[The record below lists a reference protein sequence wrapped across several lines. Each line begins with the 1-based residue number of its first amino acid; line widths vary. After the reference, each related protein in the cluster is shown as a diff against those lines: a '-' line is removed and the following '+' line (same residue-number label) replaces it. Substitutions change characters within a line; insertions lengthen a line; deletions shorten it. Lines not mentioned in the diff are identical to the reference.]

1 MSFLLLQG
9 SVLPWLSGLLVGTL
23 GDYSFDLGWGRG
35 WYSGQINSKSRGWSR
50 YVFFWVWN
58 FPFSDV
64 LYKNLFFFLFGF
76 DLACTNHPRHLE
88 SEVSLPCSTSKAKT
102 WAVSHSLVD
111 VYKRNIKKQG
121 CFYCDESISCQKE
134 MWQNIL
140 KLPTRAM
147 KISWQCEL
155 TDAFLQVVGGV
166 QGDLPV
172 SRYSRLT
179 LLAGLTFLHF
189 GAPS

>member
-1 MSFLLLQG
+1 MIEVCFFLGLKF
-9 SVLPWLSGLLVGTL
+9 SVFRCFV
-23 GDYSFDLGWGRG
+23 
-35 WYSGQINSKSRGWSR
+35 Q
-50 YVFFWVWN
+50 
-58 FPFSDV
+58 
-64 LYKNLFFFLFGF
+64 NLFFVLFGF

-88 SEVSLPCSTSKAKT
+88 SEVPLPCSTSKAKT
-102 WAVSHSLVD
+102 WAVSHSLVG

-134 MWQNIL
+134 MWKNIL

-155 TDAFLQVVGGV
+155 TDAFLQVVGEV

-172 SRYSRLT
+172 SRYGRLT
-179 LLAGLTFLHF
+179 LLAGLTFLHS

>member
-1 MSFLLLQG
+1 MIE
-9 SVLPWLSGLLVGTL
+9 VC
-23 GDYSFDLGWGRG
+23 
-35 WYSGQINSKSRGWSR
+35 
-50 YVFFWVWN
+50 FFWVWN

-64 LYKNLFFFLFGF
+64 LYKNLFFVLFGF
-76 DLACTNHPRHLE
+76 DLASTNHPRHLE
-88 SEVSLPCSTSKAKT
+88 SEVPLPCSTSKAKT
-102 WAVSHSLVD
+102 WAISHSLVG

-134 MWQNIL
+134 MWKNIL

-172 SRYSRLT
+172 SRYGRLT
-179 LLAGLTFLHF
+179 LLAGLTFLHS